1 MRRKAA
7 IALMLALVLFLLL
20 PSLPLRLSA
29 KVFFMAATTT
39 NWSGH
44 VAATESMSELLL
56 TTEAIRPV

>member
-7 IALMLALVLFLLL
+7 IAL
-20 PSLPLRLSA
+20 
-29 KVFFMAATTT
+29 MAATTT